1 MFDWKSS
8 FSIFCLSK
16 NTSGL
21 ITFNQSHTDSCR
33 TYISID
39 ESTVFLKKIQVASSS
54 HVECEHTMQL
64 YFRRS
69 PEWSFGRKRCR
80 AYRKRSLQW
89 RFHLVA
95 DFNRWQISYPRAT
108 AVKFSRDLSYSPQFV
123 PDHRPSPA
131 TPPIFPAQ
139 RFRYAKPLH
148 PRGTGAIKFSRPLNK
163 THALRR
169 RRRPRDRRFA
179 AKRHAKPR

>member
-1 MFDWKSS
+1 MPY
-8 FSIFCLSK
+8 
-16 NTSGL
+16 TV
-21 ITFNQSHTDSCR
+21 
-33 TYISID
+33 YIYIYL
-39 ESTVFLKKIQVASSS
+39 ESTISWKKSRSLHQATSSADTRCS
-54 HVECEHTMQL
+54 FIFVGLQSEV
-64 YFRRS
+64 
-69 PEWSFGRKRCR
+69 FGRKRCR

-89 RFHLVA
+89 RFHLAA
-95 DFNRWQISYPRAT
+95 DFNRWQISYPRVT
-108 AVKFSRDLSYSPQFV
+108 AIKFSRDLSYSPQFV